1 MVAAPTLTPNPLRQG
16 IELERTAEPCTMVIF
31 GATGDLTRRKLMPAL
46 YNLALEQLLP
56 HGFSVVGYSRADI
69 AGSESRDPLAAFRDR
84 FKTSVNSFSRRKP
97 IEPAVWQTFA
107 DNTDWVPGEFTR
119 PADYQALRRKLEQ
132 VDKAHGAAGNRIF
145 YLATPPSFYP
155 EIVRQLGAAGLVTDR
170 SQGQGWT
177 RIIVEKP
184 FGRDLASALALNQQ
198 ILQVFKEEQV
208 YRIDHYLGKETV
220 QNILVFRFANG
231 IFEPIWNRRYI
242 DHVQITVAESIGV
255 EGRGG
260 YYEEAGALR
269 DMVQS
274 HILQVLALVAME
286 PPGSF
291 DAEAVR
297 NEKVKVLH
305 ALRPIHEREVSD
317 FTVRGQYAEGW
328 IAGAHVPGYRDEPAV
343 RPDSSTETYVAL
355 KLFLDNWR
363 WADVPFYIRNGKRL
377 PKRVSEVAIQFKS
390 APHSPFMRAAQ
401 LPTEP
406 NVLAMRIQPNE
417 GISLKFA
424 AKIPGTVMGMRTVN
438 MDFMYDDA
446 FDVESPDAY
455 ERLLMDCMIGD
466 STLFTRKD
474 EVESSWTFISG
485 ILDGWRE
492 EAARRVQLPAYEAG
506 TWGPAEAEAF
516 IERDGRRWRR
526 P

>member
-1 MVAAPTLTPNPLRQG
+1 LAAPALTPNPLRDGTQ
-16 IELERTAEPCTMVIF
+16 LERTADPCTMVIF

-46 YNLALEQLLP
+46 YNLALERLLP
-56 HGFSVVGYSRADI
+56 QGFSLIGFSRP
-69 AGSESRDPLAAFRDR
+69 ESTGGDSKEPLATFRDR
-84 FKTSVNSFSRRKP
+84 FRDSVNTFSRRRP

-107 DNTDWVPGEFTR
+107 DNIEWVPGEFTK
-119 PADYQALRRKLEQ
+119 PSDYKTLRIKLDQ
-132 VDKAHGAAGNRIF
+132 VDKAHGAGGNRIF

-155 EIVRQLGAAGLVTDR
+155 EIVRQLGATGLVTDHA
-170 SQGQGWT
+170 QGQGWT
-177 RIIVEKP
+177 RIIIEKP
-184 FGRDLASALALNQQ
+184 FGHDLASAQALNEE
-198 ILQVFKEEQV
+198 ILKVFKEGQV
-208 YRIDHYLGKETV
+208 YRIDHYLGKDTV

-231 IFEPIWNRRYI
+231 IFEPIWNRNYV

-255 EGRGG
+255 EGRGS

-274 HILQVLALVAME
+274 HILQVLALTAME
-286 PPGSF
+286 PPGDF

-297 NEKVKVLH
+297 NEKVKVLR
-305 ALRPIHEREVSD
+305 ALRPIHDFEVKEY
-317 FTVRGQYAEGW
+317 TVRGQYGPGW
-328 IAGAHVPGYRDEPAV
+328 VAGARVPGYREEPAV
-343 RPDSSTETYVAL
+343 SPDSTTETYVAL
-355 KLFLDNWR
+355 KVFVDNWR
-363 WADVPFYIRNGKRL
+363 WADVPIYIRMGKRL
-377 PKRVSEVAIQFKS
+377 PKRVTEVAIQFKK
-390 APHSPFMRAAQ
+390 APHSPFLRAAQ
-401 LPTEP
+401 LPSDP

-424 AKIPGTVMGMRTVN
+424 AKIPGTVLGMRAVN

-474 EVESSWTFISG
+474 EVEASWAFITN
-485 ILDGWRE
+485 ILNGWRE
-492 EAARRVQLPAYEAG
+492 DTERNGVPFPNYEAG
-506 TWGPAEAEAF
+506 TWGPEAADAF

>member
-1 MVAAPTLTPNPLRQG
+1 VTAPTLTPNPLRQG
-16 IELERTAEPCTMVIF
+16 TQLERTAEPCTMVIF

-46 YNLALEQLLP
+46 YNLALERLLP
-56 HGFSVVGYSRADI
+56 HGFSVIGFSRPDI
-69 AGSESRDPLAAFRDR
+69 TGSDSHDPLAAFRDR
-84 FKTSVNSFSRRKP
+84 FKSSVNAFSRRRP
-97 IEPAVWQTFA
+97 IEPAVWQAFA
-107 DNTDWVPGEFTR
+107 DDTDWVPGEFTK
-119 PADYQALRRKLEQ
+119 PADYQALRRKLEE
-132 VDKAHGAAGNRIF
+132 VDRAHGAGGNRIF

-155 EIVRQLGAAGLVTDR
+155 EIVRQLGAAGLVTPQDR
-170 SQGQGWT
+170 GHAWT

-184 FGRDLASALALNQQ
+184 FGRDLASAQALNQQ
-198 ILQVFKEEQV
+198 ILQVCKEEQV

-274 HILQVLALVAME
+274 HILQVLALIAME
-286 PPGSF
+286 PPGAF

-305 ALRPIHEREVSD
+305 AMRIIPENEVAN
-317 FTVRGQYAEGW
+317 FTVRGQYGPGW
-328 IAGAHVPGYRDEPAV
+328 TAGTQVPGYREEPAV
-343 RPDSSTETYVAL
+343 NADSSTETFVAL
-355 KLFLDNWR
+355 KVFLDNWR
-363 WADVPFYIRNGKRL
+363 WADVPIYIRMGKRL

-390 APHSPFMRAAQ
+390 APHSPFWRAVQ
-401 LPTEP
+401 QPSDP

-424 AKIPGTVMGMRTVN
+424 AKIPGTVMGMRSVN

-446 FDVESPDAY
+446 FDVEPPDAY

-466 STLFTRKD
+466 STLFTRRD
-474 EVESSWTFISG
+474 EVETSWAFITNILNGWQEDTENSG
-485 ILDGWRE
+485 
-492 EAARRVQLPAYEAG
+492 APFPNYEAG
-506 TWGPAEAEAF
+506 TWGPQAADNF